1 MNSTPE
7 EIEIGGKRQDVVRD
21 IWKKMIECEERITFW
36 KRMIEWGVGVR
47 ELEHMGE
54 GIKEKFRS
62 EVMHSGKNDREVVM
76 LVMSLKLRDEMLH
89 QKELKVRRNREK
101 QKWKE
106 ELESNRKY
114 EKLQ

>member
-62 EVMHSGKNDREVVM
+62 EVMQSGKSDREVVM
-76 LVMSLKLRDEMLH
+76 LLMSLK
-89 QKELKVRRNREK
+89 
-101 QKWKE
+101 
-106 ELESNRKY
+106 
-114 EKLQ
+114 